1 MGSSATSYSSGSL
14 SVLRIS
20 KVSLW
25 MLPESGE
32 SFCYPLLWSWPRR
45 FPARWLWR
53 GRLTRGKLF
62 GLCLRFAF
70 LLGMLRAISLISSLS
85 IHSSFVFISR
95 RVEAA
100 SRPHELHILGS
111 ALLRM
116 SLTVLLESQG
126 FQMSVYLTDTVFGYG
141 GIPSAN
147 RTDVVHD
154 AVAQWHTRRCFDQ
167 RKLGFDRLVILQILQ
182 QAA

>member
-1 MGSSATSYSSGSL
+1 
-14 SVLRIS
+14 
-20 KVSLW
+20 

-53 GRLTRGKLF
+53 GRQLF
-62 GLCLRFAF
+62 GLCLSFRLCLRFAF
-70 LLGMLRAISLISSLS
+70 LLGMRRAISLISSLS
-85 IHSSFVFISR
+85 IHSLFVFISR

-100 SRPHELHILGS
+100 SRPHELTILGS
-111 ALLRM
+111 AVLRM
-116 SLTVLLESQG
+116 SHSVIPDSPG
-126 FQMSVYLTDTVFGYG
+126 FQMSVYLTGRVFGCVG
-141 GIPSAN
+141 APSAK

-167 RKLGFDRLVILQILQ
+167 RKLGFDRLAILQILQ
-182 QAA
+182 RAA